1 MEMTACN
8 VCGKVF
14 GSSSGS
20 TCPSCRKLLDIVY
33 NKARAYLRDNP
44 GKGLNAAELSSA
56 IGEDKKLLDILIVEG
71 RFDGGDYP
79 GIDESDVEKRR
90 RKLLKDLENNISLPA
105 KKGPSSTTY
114 GSDRHG
120 KGDL

>member
-1 MEMTACN
+1 MEMTTCN

-33 NKARAYLRDNP
+33 NKARTYLRDNP
-44 GKGLNAAELSSA
+44 GKVLNSAELSKA
-56 IGEDKKLLDILIVEG
+56 VGEDKKLLDILIVEG
-71 RFDGGDYP
+71 RFDGGDSP
-79 GIDESDVEKRR
+79 KTDESEVEKRR
-90 RKLLKDLENNISLPA
+90 RKLLKEIENNLSFPT
-105 KKGPSSTTY
+105 KKGSASTTY